1 MSLNFTEQL
10 VRDKASLAMVM
21 QLNWTVSIE
30 RLEFTTLLKLRV
42 QRCLKGYSL

>member
-30 RLEFTTLLKLRV
+30 RLEFTTLLVLTARSKM
-42 QRCLKGYSL
+42 LKGL